1 MNGWYI
7 NRFQVWKVAIIIIII
22 ISKWNEEG
30 LPYKII
36 SVPKCSISSRVLTV
50 KGPWQLSEYNDITL
64 EDLIIGSESKFYNWL
79 KEYDGKKGA
88 SIGLWD
94 QSSMNCMHWSAYVL
108 KFSRYISIPSLMNQ
122 IIRKHKT
129 ILSRVKLEPLK
140 KLNLPRNHKVKLIMQ
155 QRGFETPPPP
165 HKKNIYIYIKRRF
178 IPLNFLDALS
188 KVISHTIISLI

>member
-1 MNGWYI
+1 M
-7 NRFQVWKVAIIIIII
+7 
-22 ISKWNEEG
+22 
-30 LPYKII
+30 
-36 SVPKCSISSRVLTV
+36 PKCSISSRALTV
-50 KGPWQLSEYNDITL
+50 KGPWQLSEYNNITL
-64 EDLIIGSESKFYNWL
+64 EDLMIGSESKYYNWL

-94 QSSMNCMHWSAYVL
+94 QSSINCMNRSAYVW

-155 QRGFETPPPP
+155 QRGFEPPPSKTKY
-165 HKKNIYIYIKRRF
+165 KKKIY
-178 IPLNFLDALS
+178 LS
-188 KVISHTIISLI
+188 KFSRCIKQGDFSFYNILD